1 MDRDARLLREFQ
13 ISLVVGGAI
22 TIFAVLDIAL
32 AATGIY
38 PWSRIQAAAAQLVIA
53 VVAAALAF
61 GNARHVWRQRSARD
75 LGGVTFSDGTIVV
88 GSMVLGGVLLLGLLR

>member
-13 ISLVVGGAI
+13 ISLAAGGAI
-22 TIFAVLDIAL
+22 TVFAVLDIVL
-32 AATGIY
+32 AATGVY
-38 PWSRIQAAAAQLVIA
+38 PWNRTESAAAQLAIA

-75 LGGVTFSDGTIVV
+75 LGGVTFADGTIVV